1 MVCIDLR
8 NIPFARDRQDLRFAA
23 IYRSLLARDNSFR
36 LPSCSSRPRKSKSD
50 ATLAETAPIDRS
62 DRFPCSRS
70 AAAGRP
76 PSACLR
82 KSLGLPGKGGGK
94 GACSRKAGGRPSEGG
109 ETGLFAARHR
119 PSARQKRRIP
129 RILVKQKATC
139 LWKRDIAVP
148 TRTGRRN
155 ATLAKAGRRA
165 GRGGGEE
172 ERRCGDDDLS
182 CALSRFGGSGS
193 DDLSPAR
200 IGSLIPALVTSL
212 GALSDAR
219 AR

>member
-165 GRGGGEE
+165 GRGGGGREAV
-172 ERRCGDDDLS
+172 R
-182 CALSRFGGSGS
+182 
-193 DDLSPAR
+193 
-200 IGSLIPALVTSL
+200 
-212 GALSDAR
+212 
-219 AR
+219 